1 MYESVIRSLNR
12 LQRLVDSIEHAF
24 LLLAMVSLFSMMV
37 LITVNSVLRYLLQS
51 PITGMYES
59 VELYFMMAVFYFSI
73 PYVESQGAN
82 VSADI
87 ISRRFS
93 PETKRRIELFYL
105 PVTFLVLS
113 WVTFLVYE
121 RTLSFWQRRTTT
133 TGVVEFPIYL
143 SWAIVLIGLIL
154 LLIRILSL
162 ISLRVAKEYTDI
174 AGETDD

>member
-1 MYESVIRSLNR
+1 MSQTVIHPLDR
-12 LQRLVDSIEHAF
+12 LQRLVDSIEYAF
-24 LLLAMVSLFSMMV
+24 LLLGVVSLFLMMV
-37 LITVNSVLRYLLQS
+37 LITVNSVLRYLIQS

-59 VELYFMMAVFYFSI
+59 VELYFMMAVFYFAI

-82 VSADI
+82 IEADI

-93 PETKRRIELFYL
+93 PGTKRRIELFYF

-121 RTLSFWQRRTTT
+121 RTLSFWQRRTAT
-133 TGVVEFPIYL
+133 TGVVELPIYL
-143 SWAIVLIGLIL
+143 SWAIVLTGLIL
-154 LLIRILSL
+154 LLIRILLL
-162 ISLRVAKEYTDI
+162 IVLRVSEEYTDM